1 MLGNDI
7 ILPPMTSSN
16 NQIEEIKN
24 RLDIVNVVGKY
35 VKLKQAGKNYVGLCP
50 FHNEKTPSFVVSP
63 DLQRYKCFGCLES
76 GDIFNFLQ
84 KIENIDFPEALEKL
98 AKEAGVELKK
108 QEGFSKYK
116 ILEEINYKATHYYYS
131 QLKENKKA
139 MDYLEKRGFNKESIK
154 NFGIGY
160 APKKPELRKY
170 LLRTK
175 NYSQRQLLDSGL
187 FTLKD
192 KVVKEKFYDRI
203 MFPIRSTR
211 GTVLG
216 FTGRV
221 LPGNDWG
228 PKYMNSPDTPIFHK
242 KENLFGQYESRQ
254 EIRKKDLAIICEGST
269 DVVSAHQHGIKNIVA
284 PLGTALTKEQ
294 LEKLSKTTKNILF
307 FFDSD
312 KAGQDAL
319 IRGFK
324 IASELGLAPY
334 AASPEP
340 YKDIDELLQNEEKLM
355 KRKITNKAEAF
366 SFILSTYLENKNLN
380 RLEDLNE
387 VKNLIGLLISSV
399 SDKTLL
405 NLYKMKVRNITKIDL
420 FEGGGEKPYKYG
432 RKRPSFQVHMKEPD
446 SKVYRGYLQLLLLL
460 DEIDEEFLVD
470 KKYILPTQLQQLYI
484 EILKNYKRGKEK
496 LYSILHETDGITE
509 IFEDII
515 FNLTVIP
522 EQEEEIKEELKKL
535 AGKIKSLYLKEQQR
549 ILSQKVAIAEEKRN
563 TKEAEKYLKELA
575 QINKLLQEN

>member
-1 MLGNDI
+1 
-7 ILPPMTSSN
+7 MTSSD

-24 RLDIVNVVGKY
+24 RLDIVNIIGKY
-35 VKLKQAGKNYVGLCP
+35 VKLKQTGKNYVGLCP

-98 AKEAGVELKK
+98 AKEAGVELKQ
-108 QEGFSKYK
+108 QESFSKYK
-116 ILEEINYKATHYYYS
+116 ILEEINYKATRYYYN
-131 QLKENKKA
+131 QLKENKNA
-139 MDYLEKRGFNKESIK
+139 MDYLKERGFNSESIK
-154 NFGIGY
+154 NFGLGY

-187 FTLKD
+187 FTLKN

-211 GTVLG
+211 GKVLG

-242 KENLFGQYESRQ
+242 RENLFGQYESRQ
-254 EIRKKDLAIICEGST
+254 EIRKKDLAILCEGST

-284 PLGTALTKEQ
+284 PLGTGLTREQ

-324 IASELGLAPY
+324 MASELGLVPY

-340 YKDIDELLQNEEKLM
+340 YKDIDELLQKETKLM
-355 KRKITNKAEAF
+355 RRKITNKAEAF
-366 SFILSTYLENKNLN
+366 SFILSNYLENKNLN
-380 RLEDLNE
+380 RLEDVYR
-387 VKNLIGLLISSV
+387 VKNFIGSLISSV

-405 NLYKMKVRNITKIDL
+405 NLYKLKSRNLTKLDL
-420 FEGGGEKPYKYG
+420 FEGGLENPYKYG
-432 RKRPSFQVHMKEPD
+432 KKEPSSQIHMKGAD
-446 SKVYRGYLQLLLLL
+446 NKNYRTYLQLLLLL
-460 DEIDEEFLVD
+460 DKIDEKLLVD
-470 KKYILPTQLQQLYI
+470 KKYILPSPLQQLYI
-484 EILKNYKRGKEK
+484 EILKNYKEGREK

-515 FNLTVIP
+515 FNLTAIP
-522 EQEEEIKEELKKL
+522 EKEEEIKEELKKL
-535 AGKIKSLYLKEQQR
+535 KTKIESLYLKEQQR
-549 ILSQKVAIAEEKRN
+549 ILSQKVAIAEEKRD

-575 QINKLLQEN
+575 QINKLLQDNKDA

>member
-1 MLGNDI
+1 
-7 ILPPMTSSN
+7 MTSSN

-24 RLDIVNVVGKY
+24 RLDIVNVVGRY
-35 VKLKQAGKNYVGLCP
+35 VNLKQTGKNYVGLCP

-63 DLQRYKCFGCLES
+63 DIQRYKCFGCLES

-98 AKEAGVELKK
+98 AKEAGVELKR

-116 ILEEINYKATHYYYS
+116 ILEEINYKATRYYYN
-131 QLKENKKA
+131 QLKKDKVA
-139 MDYLEKRGFNKESIK
+139 MDYLEQRGFNKESIK

-160 APKKPELRKY
+160 APRKPELRKY

-192 KVVKEKFYDRI
+192 NVVKEKFYDRI

-211 GTVLG
+211 GKVLG

-242 KENLFGQYESRQ
+242 RENLFGQYESRQ
-254 EIRKKDLAIICEGST
+254 EIRKKDLAILCEGST

-284 PLGTALTKEQ
+284 PLGTGLTKEQ
-294 LEKLSKTTKNILF
+294 LEKLSKSTKNVLF

-324 IASELGLAPY
+324 IASELGLVPY
-334 AASPEP
+334 AASPKP
-340 YKDIDELLQNEEKLM
+340 YKDIDELLQKETKLM
-355 KRKITNKAEAF
+355 KRHITNKAEAF

-380 RLEDLNE
+380 RLEDINE
-387 VKNLIGLLISSV
+387 VKNFIGHLVSSV
-399 SDKTLL
+399 SDKALL
-405 NLYKMKVRNITKIDL
+405 NLYKRKSENLTKLALFEERPENPYEYNEKKPSPQFHMKVADN
-420 FEGGGEKPYKYG
+420 
-432 RKRPSFQVHMKEPD
+432 
-446 SKVYRGYLQLLLLL
+446 KVYRGYLQLLLLL
-460 DEIDEEFLVD
+460 DEITEEFLVD
-470 KKYILPTQLQQLYI
+470 KKYILPPILQQLYV
-484 EILKNYKRGKEK
+484 EILENYKKGKEE
-496 LYSILHETDGITE
+496 LYSTLHETDGLTE
-509 IFEDII
+509 TFEDII
-515 FNLTVIP
+515 FDLTAIP
-522 EQEEEIKEELKKL
+522 EQEKEIKDELKKL
-535 AGKIKSLYLKEQQR
+535 TKRIYSLYLKEQQK
-549 ILSQKVAIAEEKRN
+549 ILSQKIAIAEERRE

-575 QINKLLQEN
+575 QINKLLQKNKDA

>member
-1 MLGNDI
+1 
-7 ILPPMTSSN
+7 MTSSN

-24 RLDIVNVVGKY
+24 RLDIVNVVGRY
-35 VKLKQAGKNYVGLCP
+35 VNLKQTGKNYVGLCP

-63 DLQRYKCFGCLES
+63 DIQRYKCFGCLES

-116 ILEEINYKATHYYYS
+116 ILEEINYKAARYYYN
-131 QLKENKKA
+131 QLKKDKIA
-139 MDYLEKRGFNKESIK
+139 MDYLEQRGFNKESIK

-160 APKKPELRKY
+160 APRRPELRKY

-211 GTVLG
+211 GKVLG

-221 LPGNDWG
+221 LPGNNWG

-242 KENLFGQYESRQ
+242 RENLFGQYESRQ
-254 EIRKKDLAIICEGST
+254 EIRKKDLAILCEGST

-284 PLGTALTKEQ
+284 PLGTGLTKEQ

-312 KAGQDAL
+312 KAGQEAL

-324 IASELGLAPY
+324 IASELGLVPY
-334 AASPEP
+334 AASPKP
-340 YKDIDELLQNEEKLM
+340 YKDIDELLQKETKLM
-355 KRKITNKAEAF
+355 KRHITNKAEAF

-380 RLEDLNE
+380 RLEDINE
-387 VKNLIGLLISSV
+387 VKNFIGHLISSV
-399 SDKTLL
+399 SDKALL
-405 NLYKMKVRNITKIDL
+405 NLYKRKSENLTKLPLFEERLENPYEYNEKEPSSQFHMKVADN
-420 FEGGGEKPYKYG
+420 
-432 RKRPSFQVHMKEPD
+432 
-446 SKVYRGYLQLLLLL
+446 KVYRGYLQLLLLL
-460 DEIDEEFLVD
+460 DEITEEFLVD
-470 KKYILPTQLQQLYI
+470 KKYILPPILQQLYA
-484 EILKNYKRGKEK
+484 EILENYKKGKEE
-496 LYSILHETDGITE
+496 LYSILHETDGLTE
-509 IFEDII
+509 TFEDII
-515 FNLTVIP
+515 FDLTTIP
-522 EQEEEIKEELKKL
+522 KQEKEIKEELKKL
-535 AGKIKSLYLKEQQR
+535 TKRIYSLYLKEQQK
-549 ILSQKVAIAEEKRN
+549 ILSQKIAIAEERRD
-563 TKEAEKYLKELA
+563 TKGAEKYLKELA
-575 QINKLLQEN
+575 QINKLLQKNKDA

>member
-1 MLGNDI
+1 
-7 ILPPMTSSN
+7 MTSSN

-24 RLDIVNVVGKY
+24 RLDIVNVVSKY
-35 VKLKQAGKNYVGLCP
+35 VKLKQTGKNYVGLCP

-63 DLQRYKCFGCLES
+63 DIQRYKCFGCLES

-116 ILEEINYKATHYYYS
+116 ILEEINYKATRYYYN
-131 QLKENKKA
+131 QLKKDKIA
-139 MDYLEKRGFNKESIK
+139 MDYLEQRGFNKESIK
-154 NFGIGY
+154 NFGLGY
-160 APKKPELRKY
+160 APRKPELRKY

-211 GTVLG
+211 GKVLG

-254 EIRKKDLAIICEGST
+254 EIRKKDLAILCEGST

-284 PLGTALTKEQ
+284 PLGTGLTKEQ

-324 IASELGLAPY
+324 IASELGLVPY

-340 YKDIDELLQNEEKLM
+340 YKDVDELLQKETKLM
-355 KRKITNKAEAF
+355 KRHITNKAEAF
-366 SFILSTYLENKNLN
+366 SFILSTYLEDKNLN
-380 RLEDLNE
+380 RLEDVNE
-387 VKNLIGLLISSV
+387 VKNFIGSLIFSV

-405 NLYKMKVRNITKIDL
+405 NLYKQKSTNLTKLDL
-420 FEGGGEKPYKYG
+420 FEERVENPYKYG
-432 RKRPSFQVHMKEPD
+432 KKRASSQFHMKVAD
-446 SKVYRGYLQLLLLL
+446 NKTYREYLKLLLLL
-460 DEIDEEFLVD
+460 DEITDEFLVD
-470 KKYILPTQLQQLYI
+470 KKYILPSPLQQLYV
-484 EILKNYKRGKEK
+484 EILENYTSGKEK
-496 LYSILHETDGITE
+496 LYSILHETDEITE
-509 IFEDII
+509 TFENII
-515 FNLTVIP
+515 FDLTAIP
-522 EQEEEIKEELKKL
+522 NKEKEIKEELKKL
-535 AGKIKSLYLKEQQR
+535 TKKIQSLYLKEQQK
-549 ILSQKVAIAEEKRN
+549 ILSQKVAIAEERRN

-575 QINKLLQEN
+575 KINKLLQENEDA

>member
-1 MLGNDI
+1 
-7 ILPPMTSSN
+7 MTSSN

-24 RLDIVNVVGKY
+24 RLDIVNVIGKY
-35 VKLKQAGKNYVGLCP
+35 VKLKQTGKNYVGLCP

-63 DLQRYKCFGCLES
+63 DIQRYKCFGCSEA

-116 ILEEINYKATHYYYS
+116 ILEEINYKATRYYYN

-139 MDYLEKRGFNKESIK
+139 MDYLEERGFSKESIK

-160 APKKPELRKY
+160 APRKPELRKY

-211 GTVLG
+211 GKVLG

-254 EIRKKDLAIICEGST
+254 EIRKKDLAILCEGST

-284 PLGTALTKEQ
+284 PLGTGLTKEQ

-324 IASELGLAPY
+324 VASELGLVPY

-340 YKDIDELLQNEEKLM
+340 YKDIDELLQKETKLM
-355 KRKITNKAEAF
+355 RRKITNKAEAF

-380 RLEDLNE
+380 RLEDVNR
-387 VKNLIGLLISSV
+387 VKNFIGSLISSV
-399 SDKTLL
+399 SDKTLV
-405 NLYKMKVRNITKIDL
+405 NLYKQKSTNLTKLDL
-420 FEGGGEKPYKYG
+420 FEERAENPYEYG
-432 RKRPSFQVHMKEPD
+432 KNEPSSQFHMKKAD
-446 SKVYRGYLQLLLLL
+446 NKVYREYLQLLLLL
-460 DEIDEEFLVD
+460 DEIDQEFLVD
-470 KKYILPTQLQQLYI
+470 KKYILPTPLQQLYL
-484 EILKNYKRGKEK
+484 EILKNYKEGKGK
-496 LYSILHETDGITE
+496 LYSILHETDEVTE
-509 IFEDII
+509 TFENII
-515 FNLTVIP
+515 FDLTAIP
-522 EQEEEIKEELKKL
+522 EQEIEIKEELKKL
-535 AGKIKSLYLKEQQR
+535 ARRLQSLYLKEQQKR
-549 ILSQKVAIAEEKRN
+549 LSQKVAIAEEKRD

>member
-1 MLGNDI
+1 
-7 ILPPMTSSN
+7 MTSSD

-24 RLDIVNVVGKY
+24 RLDIVNVIGKY
-35 VKLKQAGKNYVGLCP
+35 VKLKQTGKNYVGLCP

-63 DLQRYKCFGCLES
+63 DIQRYKCFGCLES

-108 QEGFSKYK
+108 QQGFSKYK
-116 ILEEINYKATHYYYS
+116 ILEEINYKATRYYYN
-131 QLKENKKA
+131 QLKENKIA
-139 MDYLEKRGFNKESIK
+139 MDYLEERGFNKESIK
-154 NFGIGY
+154 NFGLGY
-160 APKKPELRKY
+160 APKKPELKKY

-211 GTVLG
+211 GQVLG

-254 EIRKKDLAIICEGST
+254 EIRKKDLAILCEGST
-269 DVVSAHQHGIKNIVA
+269 DVVSAHQYGIKNIVA
-284 PLGTALTKEQ
+284 PLGTGLTKEQ

-324 IASELGLAPY
+324 IASELGLVPY

-340 YKDIDELLQNEEKLM
+340 YKDIDELLQKETKLM
-355 KRKITNKAEAF
+355 RRKITNKAEAF
-366 SFILSTYLENKNLN
+366 SFILSNYLENKNLN
-380 RLEDLNE
+380 RLEDVNR
-387 VKNLIGLLISSV
+387 VKNFIGSLISSV
-399 SDKTLL
+399 PDKTLL
-405 NLYKMKVRNITKIDL
+405 NLYKQKSTNLTKLDL
-420 FEGGGEKPYKYG
+420 FEERAEKPYKYG
-432 RKRPSFQVHMKEPD
+432 RKEPSHQLHMKVAD
-446 SKVYRGYLQLLLLL
+446 NKGYREYLQLLLLL
-460 DEIDEEFLVD
+460 DKIDEEFLVD
-470 KKYILPTQLQQLYI
+470 KKYIIPTPLQQLYI
-484 EILKNYKRGKEK
+484 EILKNYKEGREK
-496 LYSILHETDGITE
+496 LYSILHETEGITE

-515 FNLTVIP
+515 FNLTAIP
-522 EQEEEIKEELKKL
+522 EKEEEIKEELKKL
-535 AGKIKSLYLKEQQR
+535 ASRVESLYLKEQQR
-549 ILSQKVAIAEEKRN
+549 ILSQKVAIAEEKRD

-575 QINKLLQEN
+575 HINKLLQEN

>member
-1 MLGNDI
+1 
-7 ILPPMTSSN
+7 MTSSN

-35 VKLKQAGKNYVGLCP
+35 VKLKQTGKNYVGLCP

-116 ILEEINYKATHYYYS
+116 ILEEINYKATHYYYN

-139 MDYLEKRGFNKESIK
+139 MDYLGKRGFNKESIK

-221 LPGNDWG
+221 IPGNDWG

-284 PLGTALTKEQ
+284 PLGTGLTKEQ

-324 IASELGLAPY
+324 IASELGLVPY

-355 KRKITNKAEAF
+355 RRKITNKAEGF
-366 SFILSTYLENKNLN
+366 SFILSTYLEDKNLN

-387 VKNLIGLLISSV
+387 VKNLIGSLISSV

-405 NLYKMKVRNITKIDL
+405 NLYKTKVRNITKIDL
-420 FEGGGEKPYKYG
+420 FEGDSEKPYKYDK
-432 RKRPSFQVHMKEPD
+432 KRPSSRIHMKEPD
-446 SKVYRGYLQLLLLL
+446 NKVYRGYLQLLLLL

-484 EILKNYKRGKEK
+484 EILKNYKEGKEK
-496 LYSILHETDGITE
+496 LYSILHETDEITE

-522 EQEEEIKEELKKL
+522 EQEKEIKEELKKL

-575 QINKLLQEN
+575 QINKLLQKN

>member
-1 MLGNDI
+1 
-7 ILPPMTSSN
+7 MTSSN

-24 RLDIVNVVGKY
+24 RLDIVNVVGRY
-35 VKLKQAGKNYVGLCP
+35 VNLKQTGKNYVGLCP

-63 DLQRYKCFGCLES
+63 DIQRYKCFGCLES

-116 ILEEINYKATHYYYS
+116 ILEEINYKAARYYYN
-131 QLKENKKA
+131 QLKKDKIA
-139 MDYLEKRGFNKESIK
+139 MDYLEQRGFNKESIK

-160 APKKPELRKY
+160 APRRPELRKY

-211 GTVLG
+211 GKVLG

-221 LPGNDWG
+221 LPGNNWG

-242 KENLFGQYESRQ
+242 RENLFGQYESRQ
-254 EIRKKDLAIICEGST
+254 EIRKKDLAILCEGST

-284 PLGTALTKEQ
+284 PLGTGLTKEQ

-312 KAGQDAL
+312 KAGQEAL

-324 IASELGLAPY
+324 IASELGLVPY
-334 AASPEP
+334 AASPKP
-340 YKDIDELLQNEEKLM
+340 YKDIDELLQKETKLM
-355 KRKITNKAEAF
+355 KRHITNKAEAF

-380 RLEDLNE
+380 RLEDINE
-387 VKNLIGLLISSV
+387 VKNFIGHLISSV
-399 SDKTLL
+399 SDKALL
-405 NLYKMKVRNITKIDL
+405 NLYKRKSENLTKLPLFEERLENPYEYNEKEPSSQFHMKVADN
-420 FEGGGEKPYKYG
+420 
-432 RKRPSFQVHMKEPD
+432 
-446 SKVYRGYLQLLLLL
+446 KVYRGYLQLLLLL
-460 DEIDEEFLVD
+460 DEITEEFLVD
-470 KKYILPTQLQQLYI
+470 KKYILPPILQQLYV
-484 EILKNYKRGKEK
+484 EILENYKKGKEE
-496 LYSILHETDGITE
+496 LYSILHETDGLTE
-509 IFEDII
+509 TFEDII
-515 FNLTVIP
+515 FDLTTIP
-522 EQEEEIKEELKKL
+522 KQEKEIKEELKKL
-535 AGKIKSLYLKEQQR
+535 TKRIYSLYLKEQQK
-549 ILSQKVAIAEEKRN
+549 ILSQKIAIAEERRD

-575 QINKLLQEN
+575 QINKLLQKNKDA

>member
-1 MLGNDI
+1 
-7 ILPPMTSSN
+7 MTSSN
-16 NQIEEIKN
+16 NQIEEIKS
-24 RLDIVNVVGKY
+24 RLDIVNVIGKY
-35 VKLKQAGKNYVGLCP
+35 VKLKQTGKNYVGLCP

-63 DLQRYKCFGCLES
+63 DIQRYKCFGCSES

-84 KIENIDFPEALEKL
+84 KVENIDFPEALEKL

-116 ILEEINYKATHYYYS
+116 ILEEINYKATRYYYN
-131 QLKENKKA
+131 QLKENKRA
-139 MDYLEKRGFNKESIK
+139 MDYLEQRGFNKESIK

-160 APKKPELRKY
+160 APRKPELRKY

-211 GTVLG
+211 GKVLG

-254 EIRKKDLAIICEGST
+254 EIRKKDLAILCEGST
-269 DVVSAHQHGIKNIVA
+269 DVVSAHQHDIKNIVA
-284 PLGTALTKEQ
+284 PLGTGLTKEQ

-312 KAGQDAL
+312 EAGQDAL
-319 IRGFK
+319 IRGFRV
-324 IASELGLAPY
+324 ASELGLVPY

-340 YKDIDELLQNEEKLM
+340 YKDIDELLQKETKLM

-366 SFILSTYLENKNLN
+366 SFILSNYLEDKNLN
-380 RLEDLNE
+380 RLEDVNR
-387 VKNLIGLLISSV
+387 VKNFIGSLISSV
-399 SDKTLL
+399 HDKTLL
-405 NLYKMKVRNITKIDL
+405 NLYKQKSTNLTKLDL
-420 FEGGGEKPYKYG
+420 FEETPENPYKYG
-432 RKRPSFQVHMKEPD
+432 KKEPSSQFHMKKAD
-446 SKVYRGYLQLLLLL
+446 NKVYREYLQLLLLL
-460 DEIDEEFLVD
+460 DEIEQEFLVD
-470 KKYILPTQLQQLYI
+470 EKYILPTPLQQLYA
-484 EILKNYKRGKEK
+484 EILKSYKEGKEK
-496 LYSILHETDGITE
+496 LYTILHETDGITE
-509 IFEDII
+509 TFEEII
-515 FNLTVIP
+515 FDLTAIP
-522 EQEEEIKEELKKL
+522 EQEKDIKEELKKL
-535 AGKIKSLYLKEQQR
+535 SRRLEALYLKEQQKM
-549 ILSQKVAIAEEKRN
+549 LSQKVAIAEEKRD

>member
-1 MLGNDI
+1 
-7 ILPPMTSSN
+7 MTSSN

-24 RLDIVNVVGKY
+24 RLDIVNVIGKY
-35 VKLKQAGKNYVGLCP
+35 VKLKQTGKNYVGLCP

-63 DLQRYKCFGCLES
+63 DIQRYKCFGCSEA

-116 ILEEINYKATHYYYS
+116 ILEEINYKATRYYYN

-139 MDYLEKRGFNKESIK
+139 MDYLEERGFSKESIK

-160 APKKPELRKY
+160 APRKPELRKY

-211 GTVLG
+211 GKVLG

-254 EIRKKDLAIICEGST
+254 EIRKKDLAILCEGST

-284 PLGTALTKEQ
+284 PLGTGLTKEQ

-324 IASELGLAPY
+324 VASELGLVPY

-340 YKDIDELLQNEEKLM
+340 YKDIDELLQKETKLM
-355 KRKITNKAEAF
+355 RRKITNKAEAF

-380 RLEDLNE
+380 RLEDVNR
-387 VKNLIGLLISSV
+387 VKNFIGSLISSV
-399 SDKTLL
+399 SDKTLV
-405 NLYKMKVRNITKIDL
+405 NLYKQKSTNLTKLDL
-420 FEGGGEKPYKYG
+420 FEERAENPYEYGENE
-432 RKRPSFQVHMKEPD
+432 PSSQFHMKKAD
-446 SKVYRGYLQLLLLL
+446 NKVYREYLQLLLLL
-460 DEIDEEFLVD
+460 DEIDQEFLVD
-470 KKYILPTQLQQLYI
+470 KKYILPTPLQQLYL
-484 EILKNYKRGKEK
+484 EILKNYKEGKGK
-496 LYSILHETDGITE
+496 LYSILHETDEVTE
-509 IFEDII
+509 TFENII
-515 FNLTVIP
+515 FDLTAIP
-522 EQEEEIKEELKKL
+522 EQEIEIKEELKKL
-535 AGKIKSLYLKEQQR
+535 ARRLQSLYLKEQQKR
-549 ILSQKVAIAEEKRN
+549 LSQKVAIAEEKRD

>member
-1 MLGNDI
+1 MLAS
-7 ILPPMTSSN
+7 MTSSN

-24 RLDIVNVVGKY
+24 RLDIVNVIGKY
-35 VKLKQAGKNYVGLCP
+35 VKLKQTGKNYVGLCP

-63 DLQRYKCFGCLES
+63 DIQRYKCFGCSES

-84 KIENIDFPEALEKL
+84 KVENIDFPEALEKL

-116 ILEEINYKATHYYYS
+116 ILEEINYKATRYYYN
-131 QLKENKKA
+131 QLKENKRA
-139 MDYLEKRGFNKESIK
+139 MDYLEQRGFNKESIK

-160 APKKPELRKY
+160 APRQPELRKY

-211 GTVLG
+211 GKVLG

-254 EIRKKDLAIICEGST
+254 EIRKKDLAILCEGST
-269 DVVSAHQHGIKNIVA
+269 DVVSAHQHDIRNIVA
-284 PLGTALTKEQ
+284 PLGTGLTKEQ

-319 IRGFK
+319 IRGFRV
-324 IASELGLAPY
+324 ASELGLVPY

-340 YKDIDELLQNEEKLM
+340 YKDIDELLQKETKLM
-355 KRKITNKAEAF
+355 RRKITNKAEAF
-366 SFILSTYLENKNLN
+366 SFILSNYLEDKNLN
-380 RLEDLNE
+380 RLEDVNR
-387 VKNLIGLLISSV
+387 VKNFIGSLISSV
-399 SDKTLL
+399 HDKTLL
-405 NLYKMKVRNITKIDL
+405 NLYKQKSTNLTKLDL
-420 FEGGGEKPYKYG
+420 FEETSENPYKYG
-432 RKRPSFQVHMKEPD
+432 KKKPSSQFHMKKAD
-446 SKVYRGYLQLLLLL
+446 NKVYREYLQLLLLL
-460 DEIDEEFLVD
+460 DEIEEEFLVD
-470 KKYILPTQLQQLYI
+470 EKYILPTPLQQLYA
-484 EILKNYKRGKEK
+484 EILKSYKEGKEK
-496 LYSILHETDGITE
+496 LYTILHETDGITE
-509 IFEDII
+509 TFEEII
-515 FNLTVIP
+515 FDLTAIP
-522 EQEEEIKEELKKL
+522 EQEKEIKEELKKL
-535 AGKIKSLYLKEQQR
+535 SRRLEALYLKEQQKM
-549 ILSQKVAIAEEKRN
+549 LSQKVAIAEEKRD

>member
-1 MLGNDI
+1 
-7 ILPPMTSSN
+7 MTSSN

-24 RLDIVNVVGKY
+24 RLDIVNVVGRY
-35 VKLKQAGKNYVGLCP
+35 VNLKQTGKNYVGLCP

-63 DLQRYKCFGCLES
+63 DIQRYKCFGCLES

-116 ILEEINYKATHYYYS
+116 ILEEINYKAARYYYN
-131 QLKENKKA
+131 QLKKDKIA
-139 MDYLEKRGFNKESIK
+139 MDYLEQRGFNKESIK

-160 APKKPELRKY
+160 APRRPELRKY

-211 GTVLG
+211 GKVLG

-221 LPGNDWG
+221 LPGNNWG

-242 KENLFGQYESRQ
+242 RENLFGQYESRQ
-254 EIRKKDLAIICEGST
+254 EIRKKDLAILCEGST

-284 PLGTALTKEQ
+284 PLGTGLTKEQ

-312 KAGQDAL
+312 KAGQEAL

-324 IASELGLAPY
+324 IASELGLVPY
-334 AASPEP
+334 AASPKP
-340 YKDIDELLQNEEKLM
+340 YKDIDELLQKETKLM
-355 KRKITNKAEAF
+355 KRHITNKAEAF

-380 RLEDLNE
+380 RLEDINE
-387 VKNLIGLLISSV
+387 VKNFIGHLISSV
-399 SDKTLL
+399 SDKALL
-405 NLYKMKVRNITKIDL
+405 NLYKRKSENLTKLPLFEERLENPYEYNEKEPSPQFHMKVADN
-420 FEGGGEKPYKYG
+420 
-432 RKRPSFQVHMKEPD
+432 
-446 SKVYRGYLQLLLLL
+446 KVYRGYLQLLLLL
-460 DEIDEEFLVD
+460 DEITEEFLVD
-470 KKYILPTQLQQLYI
+470 KKYILPPILQQLYV
-484 EILKNYKRGKEK
+484 EILENYKKGKEE
-496 LYSILHETDGITE
+496 LYSILHETDGLTE
-509 IFEDII
+509 TFEDII
-515 FNLTVIP
+515 FDLTTIP
-522 EQEEEIKEELKKL
+522 KQEKEIKEELKKL
-535 AGKIKSLYLKEQQR
+535 TKRIYSLYLKEQQK
-549 ILSQKVAIAEEKRN
+549 ILSQKIAIAEERRD

-575 QINKLLQEN
+575 QINKLLQKNKDA

>member
-1 MLGNDI
+1 
-7 ILPPMTSSN
+7 MTSSN

-139 MDYLEKRGFNKESIK
+139 MNYLEKRGFNKESIK

>member
-1 MLGNDI
+1 
-7 ILPPMTSSN
+7 MTSSD

-24 RLDIVNVVGKY
+24 RLDIVNVVSKY

-63 DLQRYKCFGCLES
+63 DIQRYKCFGCLES

-116 ILEEINYKATHYYYS
+116 VLEEINYKATRYYYN
-131 QLKENKKA
+131 QLKESKKA
-139 MDYLEKRGFNKESIK
+139 MDYLKGRGFNKESIK

-160 APKKPELRKY
+160 APKKPELKKY

-175 NYSQRQLLDSGL
+175 DYSQRQLLDSGL

-192 KVVKEKFYDRI
+192 KGIKEKFYDRI

-211 GTVLG
+211 GKVIG

-228 PKYMNSPDTPIFHK
+228 PKYMNTPDTPIYHK
-242 KENLFGQYESRQ
+242 RENLFGQYESRQ

-269 DVVSAHQHGIKNIVA
+269 DVISAHQHGIKNIVA
-284 PLGTALTKEQ
+284 PLGTGLTKEQ

-312 KAGQDAL
+312 EAGRNAL

-324 IASELGLAPY
+324 IASQLGLVPY

-340 YKDIDELLQNEEKLM
+340 YKDIDELLQKEEKLM
-355 KRKITNKAEAF
+355 RKHITNKIEAF

-380 RLEDLNE
+380 RLEDVQE
-387 VKNLIGLLISSV
+387 VKNFIGSLIFPV
-399 SDKTLL
+399 RDKTLL
-405 NLYKMKVRNITKIDL
+405 NLYKSKSIKLSKLAL
-420 FEGGGEKPYKYG
+420 FETDGEKPYKKG
-432 RKRPSFQVHMKEPD
+432 KKGHIQKVHVNMAYNE
-446 SKVYRGYLQLLLLL
+446 VYREYLRLLLLQ
-460 DEIDEEFLVD
+460 DQIDKKFLVD
-470 KKYILPTQLQQLYI
+470 KKYILPTTLQQLYL
-484 EILKNYKRGKEK
+484 EILKNYRKGKEE
-496 LYSILHETDGITE
+496 LYSILHETTEITE
-509 IFEDII
+509 TFEDII
-515 FNLTVIP
+515 FDLTTIP
-522 EQEEEIKEELKKL
+522 KQEEEIKEELEKL
-535 AGKIKSLYLKEQQR
+535 SKRLQSLYLKEQQK
-549 ILSQKVAIAEEKRN
+549 ILSQKIAIAEEKRD
-563 TKEAEKYLKELA
+563 TKNAEEYLKKLA
-575 QINKLLQEN
+575 KINKLLQEN

>member
-1 MLGNDI
+1 
-7 ILPPMTSSN
+7 MTSSN

-35 VKLKQAGKNYVGLCP
+35 VKLKQTGKNYVGLCP

-63 DLQRYKCFGCLES
+63 DIQRYKCFGCSES

-116 ILEEINYKATHYYYS
+116 VLEEINYKATRYYYN
-131 QLKENKKA
+131 QLKENKEA
-139 MDYLEKRGFNKESIK
+139 TDYLEKRGFNKESIK

-160 APKKPELRKY
+160 APRKPELRKY

-192 KVVKEKFYDRI
+192 KVIKDKFYDRI

-211 GTVLG
+211 GKVLG

-228 PKYMNSPDTPIFHK
+228 PKYMNSPETPIFHK

-254 EIRKKDLAIICEGST
+254 EIRKKDLAILCEGST

-284 PLGTALTKEQ
+284 PLGTGLTKEQ

-307 FFDSD
+307 LFDSD

-324 IASELGLAPY
+324 VASELGLVPY

-340 YKDIDELLQNEEKLM
+340 YKDIDELLQKETKLM

-366 SFILSTYLENKNLN
+366 SFIITTYLENKNLN
-380 RLEDLNE
+380 RLEDVNR
-387 VKNLIGLLISSV
+387 VKNFIGPLLSSV
-399 SDKTLL
+399 GDKTLV
-405 NLYKMKVRNITKIDL
+405 NLYKKKSRNLTKLDL
-420 FEGGGEKPYKYG
+420 FEEGAENPYKYG
-432 RKRPSFQVHMKEPD
+432 KKEPSSQFHMKKAD
-446 SKVYRGYLQLLLLL
+446 NKVYREYLQLLLLL
-460 DEIDEEFLVD
+460 DGIDEKYLVD
-470 KKYILPTQLQQLYI
+470 EKYILPSQLQQLYI
-484 EILKNYKRGKEK
+484 EILKNYKEGKEK
-496 LYSILHETDGITE
+496 LYSKLHDIEEITE

-515 FNLTVIP
+515 FNLTAIP
-522 EQEEEIKEELKKL
+522 EQEKEVKEELEKL
-535 AGKIKSLYLKEQQR
+535 TKRVKALYLQDQQR
-549 ILSQKVAIAEEKRN
+549 HLSQKVAIAEEKRD
-563 TKEAEKYLKELA
+563 TKEAEKYLEELA
-575 QINKLLQEN
+575 KINKLLQDNNDA

>member
-1 MLGNDI
+1 
-7 ILPPMTSSN
+7 MTSSN
-16 NQIEEIKN
+16 NQIEEIKS
-24 RLDIVNVVGKY
+24 RLDIVNVIGKY
-35 VKLKQAGKNYVGLCP
+35 VNLKQAGKNYVGLCP

-76 GDIFNFLQ
+76 GDVFNFLQ

-116 ILEEINYKATHYYYS
+116 ILEEINYKATRYYYS
-131 QLKENKKA
+131 QLKENKRA
-139 MDYLEKRGFNKESIK
+139 MDYLKQRGFSKESIK

-160 APKKPELRKY
+160 APRKPELRKY

-192 KVVKEKFYDRI
+192 KIIKEKFYDRI

-211 GTVLG
+211 GKVIG

-269 DVVSAHQHGIKNIVA
+269 DVISAHQHGIKNIVA
-284 PLGTALTKEQ
+284 PLGTALTREQ
-294 LEKLSKTTKNILF
+294 LEKLSRSTKNVLL

-324 IASELGLAPY
+324 IASELGLIPY

-340 YKDIDELLQNEEKLM
+340 YKDIDELLQKEEKLM
-355 KRKITNKAEAF
+355 EKKITNKAEAF
-366 SFILSTYLENKNLN
+366 SFILSTYLEDKNLN
-380 RLEDLNE
+380 RLEDISK
-387 VKNLIGLLISSV
+387 VKDLIGSLISSV
-399 SDKTLL
+399 HDKTLV
-405 NLYKMKVRNITKIDL
+405 NLYKSKSGKLTKLNIE
-420 FEGGGEKPYKYG
+420 EGGQTFKYHVNIAHNNNYK
-432 RKRPSFQVHMKEPD
+432 D
-446 SKVYRGYLQLLLLL
+446 YLRLLLLL
-460 DEIDEEFLVD
+460 DEIEEEFLVD
-470 KKYILPTQLQQLYI
+470 KKYIIPTTLQQLYVG
-484 EILKNYKRGKEK
+484 ILKNYKKGKEK
-496 LYSILHETDGITE
+496 LYSELHETKGITE
-509 IFEDII
+509 TFEDII
-515 FNLTVIP
+515 FDLTAIP
-522 EQEEEIKEELKKL
+522 KEEKEIKDELKRLTKKL
-535 AGKIKSLYLKEQQR
+535 HTLYLKEQQR
-549 ILSQKVAIAEEKRN
+549 ILSQKIAIAEEKRDS
-563 TKEAEKYLKELA
+563 KKAEEYLKDLA
-575 QINKLLQEN
+575 KINKLLQKNQDA

>member
-1 MLGNDI
+1 MLAS
-7 ILPPMTSSN
+7 MTSSN

-24 RLDIVNVVGKY
+24 RLDIVNVIGKY
-35 VKLKQAGKNYVGLCP
+35 VKLKQTGKNYVGLCP

-63 DLQRYKCFGCLES
+63 DIQRYKCFGCSEA

-116 ILEEINYKATHYYYS
+116 ILEEINYKATRYYYN

-139 MDYLEKRGFNKESIK
+139 MDYLEERGFSKESIK

-160 APKKPELRKY
+160 APRKPELRKY

-211 GTVLG
+211 GKVLG

-254 EIRKKDLAIICEGST
+254 EIRKKDLAILCEGST

-284 PLGTALTKEQ
+284 PLGTGLTKEQ

-324 IASELGLAPY
+324 VASELGLVPY

-340 YKDIDELLQNEEKLM
+340 YKDIDELLQKETKLM
-355 KRKITNKAEAF
+355 RRKITNKAEAF

-380 RLEDLNE
+380 RLEDVNR
-387 VKNLIGLLISSV
+387 VKNFIGSLISSV
-399 SDKTLL
+399 SDKTLV
-405 NLYKMKVRNITKIDL
+405 NLYKQKSTNLTKLDL
-420 FEGGGEKPYKYG
+420 FEERAENPYEYGENE
-432 RKRPSFQVHMKEPD
+432 PSSQFHMKKAD
-446 SKVYRGYLQLLLLL
+446 NKVYREYLQLLLLL
-460 DEIDEEFLVD
+460 DEIDQEFLVD
-470 KKYILPTQLQQLYI
+470 KKYILPTPLQQLYL
-484 EILKNYKRGKEK
+484 EILKNYKEGKGK
-496 LYSILHETDGITE
+496 LYSILHETDEVTE
-509 IFEDII
+509 TFENII
-515 FNLTVIP
+515 FDLTAIP
-522 EQEEEIKEELKKL
+522 EQEIEIKEELKKL
-535 AGKIKSLYLKEQQR
+535 ARRLQSLYLKEQQKR
-549 ILSQKVAIAEEKRN
+549 LSQKVAIAEEKRD

>member
-1 MLGNDI
+1 
-7 ILPPMTSSN
+7 MTSSD

-24 RLDIVNVVGKY
+24 RLDIVNVIGKY
-35 VKLKQAGKNYVGLCP
+35 VKLKQTGKNYVGLCP

-63 DLQRYKCFGCLES
+63 DIQRYKCFGCLES

-116 ILEEINYKATHYYYS
+116 ILEEINYKATRYYYN
-131 QLKENKKA
+131 QLKENKNA
-139 MDYLEKRGFNKESIK
+139 MDYLEERGFNKESIK
-154 NFGIGY
+154 NFGLGY
-160 APKKPELRKY
+160 APKKPELKKY

-211 GTVLG
+211 GQVLG

-254 EIRKKDLAIICEGST
+254 EIRKKDLAILCEGST
-269 DVVSAHQHGIKNIVA
+269 DVVSAHQYGIKNIVA
-284 PLGTALTKEQ
+284 PLGTGLTKEQ

-324 IASELGLAPY
+324 IASELGLVPY

-340 YKDIDELLQNEEKLM
+340 YKDIDELLQKETKLM
-355 KRKITNKAEAF
+355 RRKITNKAEAF
-366 SFILSTYLENKNLN
+366 SFILSNYLENKNLN
-380 RLEDLNE
+380 RLEDVNR
-387 VKNLIGLLISSV
+387 VKNFIGSLISSV
-399 SDKTLL
+399 PDKTLL
-405 NLYKMKVRNITKIDL
+405 NLYKQKSTNLTKLDL
-420 FEGGGEKPYKYG
+420 FEERAEKPYKYG
-432 RKRPSFQVHMKEPD
+432 RKEPSHQLHMKVAD
-446 SKVYRGYLQLLLLL
+446 NKGYREYLQLLLLL
-460 DEIDEEFLVD
+460 DKIDEEFLVD
-470 KKYILPTQLQQLYI
+470 KKYIIPTPLQQLYI
-484 EILKNYKRGKEK
+484 EILKNYKEGREK
-496 LYSILHETDGITE
+496 LYSILHETEGITE

-515 FNLTVIP
+515 FNLTAIP
-522 EQEEEIKEELKKL
+522 EKEEEIKEELKKL
-535 AGKIKSLYLKEQQR
+535 ASRVESLYLKEQQR
-549 ILSQKVAIAEEKRN
+549 ILSQKVAIAEEKRD

-575 QINKLLQEN
+575 HINKLLQEN

>member
-1 MLGNDI
+1 
-7 ILPPMTSSN
+7 MTSSN

-24 RLDIVNVVGKY
+24 RLDIVNVVGRY
-35 VKLKQAGKNYVGLCP
+35 VNLKQTGKNYVGLCP

-63 DLQRYKCFGCLES
+63 DIQRYKCFGCLES

-98 AKEAGVELKK
+98 AKEAGVELKR

-116 ILEEINYKATHYYYS
+116 ILEEINYKATRYYYN
-131 QLKENKKA
+131 QLKKDKIA
-139 MDYLEKRGFNKESIK
+139 MDYLEQRGFSKESIK

-160 APKKPELRKY
+160 APRKPELRKY

-211 GTVLG
+211 GKVLG

-242 KENLFGQYESRQ
+242 RENLFGQYESRQ
-254 EIRKKDLAIICEGST
+254 EIRKKDLAILCEGST

-284 PLGTALTKEQ
+284 PLGTGLTKEQ
-294 LEKLSKTTKNILF
+294 LEKLSKTTKNVLF

-324 IASELGLAPY
+324 IASELGLVPY
-334 AASPEP
+334 AASPKP
-340 YKDIDELLQNEEKLM
+340 YKDIDELLQKETKLM
-355 KRKITNKAEAF
+355 KRHITNKAEAF
-366 SFILSTYLENKNLN
+366 PFILSTYLENKNLN
-380 RLEDLNE
+380 RLEDINE
-387 VKNLIGLLISSV
+387 VKNFIGYLISSV

-405 NLYKMKVRNITKIDL
+405 NLYKRKSENLTKLAL
-420 FEGGGEKPYKYG
+420 FEEGLENPYKYNEKG
-432 RKRPSFQVHMKEPD
+432 PSSQFHMKVAD
-446 SKVYRGYLQLLLLL
+446 NKVYRGYLQLLLLL
-460 DEIDEEFLVD
+460 DEITEEFLVD
-470 KKYILPTQLQQLYI
+470 KKYILPPMLQQLYI
-484 EILKNYKRGKEK
+484 EILENYKKGKEE
-496 LYSILHETDGITE
+496 LYSTLHETDGLTE
-509 IFEDII
+509 TFEDII
-515 FNLTVIP
+515 FDLTTIP
-522 EQEEEIKEELKKL
+522 EQEKEIKEELKKL
-535 AGKIKSLYLKEQQR
+535 TKRIYSLYLKEQQK
-549 ILSQKVAIAEEKRN
+549 ILSQKIAIAEERRE

-575 QINKLLQEN
+575 KINKLLQKNKDA

>member
-1 MLGNDI
+1 
-7 ILPPMTSSN
+7 MTSSN

-24 RLDIVNVVGKY
+24 RLDIVNVIGKY
-35 VKLKQAGKNYVGLCP
+35 VNLKQAGKNYVGLCP
-50 FHNEKTPSFVVSP
+50 FHKEKTPSFVVSP

-76 GDIFNFLQ
+76 GDIFNFIQ

-108 QEGFSKYK
+108 QAGFSKYE
-116 ILEEINYKATHYYYS
+116 ILEEINYKATRYYYN

-139 MDYLEKRGFNKESIK
+139 MDYLKERGFNKESIK

-192 KVVKEKFYDRI
+192 KIVKEKFYDRI

-211 GTVLG
+211 GKVIG

-221 LPGNDWG
+221 LPGNNWG

-242 KENLFGQYESRQ
+242 RENLFGQYESRQ

-284 PLGTALTKEQ
+284 PLGTGLTKEQ
-294 LEKLSKTTKNILF
+294 LENLSKITKNVLF

-312 KAGQDAL
+312 EAGQNAL

-324 IASELGLAPY
+324 IASELGLVPY

-340 YKDIDELLQNEEKLM
+340 YKDIDELLQKEEKLV
-355 KRKITNKAEAF
+355 RRIITNKTEAF
-366 SFILSTYLENKNLN
+366 SFILSTFLENKNLN
-380 RLEDLNE
+380 RLEDVQK
-387 VKNLIGLLISSV
+387 VKNFIGPLISSV
-399 SDKTLL
+399 RDKTLL
-405 NLYKMKVRNITKIDL
+405 NLYKSKVTKLTKLAL
-420 FEGGGEKPYKYG
+420 FEEGVEKPFIYKEKIPPKKYHVNEAYN
-432 RKRPSFQVHMKEPD
+432 KLY
-446 SKVYRGYLQLLLLL
+446 KVYLQLLLLL
-460 DEIDEEFLVD
+460 DEIDREFLVD
-470 KKYILPTQLQQLYI
+470 KKYILPTTLQQLYI
-484 EILKNYKRGKEK
+484 EILKNYKKGKEE
-496 LYSILHETDGITE
+496 LYSTLQEKDGITGT
-509 IFEDII
+509 FEDII
-515 FNLTVIP
+515 FNLTDVP
-522 EQEEEIKEELKKL
+522 ERQEEIKEELKKL
-535 AGKIKSLYLKEQQR
+535 TRNLETLYLKEQQK
-549 ILSQKVAIAEEKRN
+549 ILSQKVAIAEEKRD

-575 QINKLLQEN
+575 QINKLLREN

>member
-1 MLGNDI
+1 
-7 ILPPMTSSN
+7 MTSSN

-116 ILEEINYKATHYYYS
+116 ILEEINYKATRYYYN

-284 PLGTALTKEQ
+284 PLGTGLTKEQ

-334 AASPEP
+334 AGSPEP

-355 KRKITNKAEAF
+355 RRNITNKTEAF

-405 NLYKMKVRNITKIDL
+405 NLYKLKVRNITKIDL
-420 FEGGGEKPYKYG
+420 FEGGGERPYEYG
-432 RKRPSFQVHMKEPD
+432 KKRPSFRVHMKEPD

-484 EILKNYKRGKEK
+484 EILKNYKEGKEK

-535 AGKIKSLYLKEQQR
+535 TGKIKSLYLKEQQR

-575 QINKLLQEN
+575 QINKLLQENEDA

>member
-1 MLGNDI
+1 
-7 ILPPMTSSN
+7 MTSSD

-24 RLDIVNVVGKY
+24 RLDIVNVIGKY
-35 VKLKQAGKNYVGLCP
+35 VKLKQTGKNYVGLCP
-50 FHNEKTPSFVVSP
+50 FHNEKTPSFVVNP
-63 DLQRYKCFGCLES
+63 DIQRYKCFGCLES

-116 ILEEINYKATHYYYS
+116 ILEEINYKATRYYYN
-131 QLKENKKA
+131 QLKENKIA
-139 MDYLEKRGFNKESIK
+139 MDYLEERGFNKESIK
-154 NFGIGY
+154 NFGLGY
-160 APKKPELRKY
+160 APKKPELKKY

-211 GTVLG
+211 GKVLG

-254 EIRKKDLAIICEGST
+254 EIRKKDLAILCEGST
-269 DVVSAHQHGIKNIVA
+269 DVVSAHQYGIKNIVA
-284 PLGTALTKEQ
+284 PLGTGLTKEQ

-324 IASELGLAPY
+324 IASELGLVPY

-340 YKDIDELLQNEEKLM
+340 YKDIDELLQKETKLM
-355 KRKITNKAEAF
+355 RRKITNKAEAF
-366 SFILSTYLENKNLN
+366 SFILSNYLENKNLN
-380 RLEDLNE
+380 RLEDVNR
-387 VKNLIGLLISSV
+387 VKNFIGSLISSV

-405 NLYKMKVRNITKIDL
+405 NLYKRKSTNLTKLDL
-420 FEGGGEKPYKYG
+420 FEEGVEKPYKYG
-432 RKRPSFQVHMKEPD
+432 RKEPSSQLHMKVAD
-446 SKVYRGYLQLLLLL
+446 NKGYREYLQLLLLL
-460 DEIDEEFLVD
+460 DKIDEEFLVD
-470 KKYILPTQLQQLYI
+470 KKYIIPTPLQQLYI
-484 EILKNYKRGKEK
+484 EILKNYKEGREK
-496 LYSILHETDGITE
+496 LYSILHETEGITE

-515 FNLTVIP
+515 FNLTAIP
-522 EQEEEIKEELKKL
+522 EKEEEIEEELKKL
-535 AGKIKSLYLKEQQR
+535 ASRVESLYLKEQQR
-549 ILSQKVAIAEEKRN
+549 ILSQKVAIAEEKRD

-575 QINKLLQEN
+575 HINKLLQEN